1 MCLTSGVG
9 FGAVAGRITSDGR
22 RRDEVKVRRRE
33 GVNLVNLRDILQ
45 LRQTYG
51 AFEAM
56 DEVIREAIGRIYVGV
71 WFVFVWI
78 EDLRR

>member
-1 MCLTSGVG
+1 MSGVG
-9 FGAVAGRITSDGR
+9 FGAVAGRSTSDGR
-22 RRDEVKVRRRE
+22 RRDEVKLRRME
-33 GVNLVNLRDILQ
+33 GVNLVNLMNLRVTLQ

-56 DEVIREAIGRIYVGV
+56 EEAIQGMGVGE
-71 WFVFVWI
+71 WFIFVWI

>member
-1 MCLTSGVG
+1 MTSGVG

>member
-1 MCLTSGVG
+1 MSGVG

-22 RRDEVKVRRRE
+22 RDEVKLRWME
-33 GVNLVNLRDILQ
+33 GVNLVNLRVTLQ

-56 DEVIREAIGRIYVGV
+56 EEAIQGMGVGG
-71 WFVFVWI
+71 WFIFVWI

>member
-22 RRDEVKVRRRE
+22 RRDEVKVRRME
-33 GVNLVNLRDILQ
+33 GVNLVNLRDTLQ

-56 DEVIREAIGRIYVGV
+56 EGAIGEAVGRSCGV
-71 WFVFVWI
+71 GCFVFVWI